1 MLLFLG
7 GGIGSWVTKFF
18 FPFFFPFLDV
28 EGILRGNR
36 VLLKN
41 AQSFVSSIKME
52 LLDQPVQYKNFLEG
66 LIKFSTGAWSKD
78 HAIEVLQRSIKTCKE
93 EFRDQLSQIL
103 SY

>member
-7 GGIGSWVTKFF
+7 GGIASWVTE
-18 FPFFFPFLDV
+18 FFFPFLDV